1 MGLKF
6 VHLAEINISVNGK
19 RGYLSKQGLEG
30 HLGSRMRS
38 RALELTRNSKRALA
52 FPSFK
57 LIFTISCK
65 LFAIIKCLF
74 STLLYF
80 CLMPVA
86 DTTTLKFIKQY
97 PFNKLSFLGQTMY
110 PNYFSNPAH
119 SIPHKLSPILTML
132 FPYSCSSFISL
143 KVDNISWNDGY
154 SLCDKVYKPITITNI
169 ELWNTFSNGICMFY
183 TESKFL

>member
-97 PFNKLSFLGQTMY
+97 PFNKLSFLGQIMY

-119 SIPHKLSPILTML
+119 SIPHKLSLILTML
-132 FPYSCSSFISL
+132 DSDYAVPIFLLILYFTKSRQYKLKWWLFIVWQSI
-143 KVDNISWNDGY
+143 KAYNN
-154 SLCDKVYKPITITNI
+154 N
-169 ELWNTFSNGICMFY
+169 
-183 TESKFL
+183 